1 MAPAPTPTPAPA
13 PAGGGNPISGM
24 VPDGGVFG
32 PDFTTLWHR
41 VFTGIWFLLIVAAAA
56 ALAMALAKLHKATTN
71 NIPGQAD
78 ESRSHALWSG
88 VALGCLVGLGVIV
101 GAIFTVAGG

>member
-1 MAPAPTPTPAPA
+1 MT
-13 PAGGGNPISGM
+13 NPIAGLL
-24 VPDGGVFG
+24 PDGGVFG

-41 VFTGIWFLLIVAAAA
+41 VFTGIWFLLIVAAVA

-78 ESRSHALWSG
+78 EAKSHGMWAVGSLVSII
-88 VALGCLVGLGVIV
+88 ALGVLVK
-101 GAIFTVAGG
+101 AIFAVAG